1 LIHGRNLTKSSTDSG
16 EMIAVD
22 SVYTE
27 TELRYYV
34 ELLRKI
40 AMKKYGN
47 DAIMEYQTRK
57 ELDSHNVK
65 S

>member
-47 DAIMEYQTRK
+47 DAIME
-57 ELDSHNVK
+57 
-65 S
+65 